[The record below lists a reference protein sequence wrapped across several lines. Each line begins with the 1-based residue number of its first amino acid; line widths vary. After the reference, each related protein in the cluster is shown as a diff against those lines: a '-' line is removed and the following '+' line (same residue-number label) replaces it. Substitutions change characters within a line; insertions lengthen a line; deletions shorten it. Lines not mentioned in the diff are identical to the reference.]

1 MQENDPTPYINWHSQ
16 YRDVAK
22 RIQNELENRPST
34 TRFGSFKRMGVP
46 TFENRISR
54 NYEILP
60 ENHSMYPK
68 DEKKKQSP
76 TKNGK
81 DDFDSNSY
89 FMLRPLRREAPKIP
103 NVMSK

>member
-1 MQENDPTPYINWHSQ
+1 M
-16 YRDVAK
+16 
-22 RIQNELENRPST
+22 
-34 TRFGSFKRMGVP
+34 FGSFKRMDVP
-46 TFENRISR
+46 TFENRVSR
-54 NYEILP
+54 NYEMLP
-60 ENHSMYPK
+60 EHHSIYQK